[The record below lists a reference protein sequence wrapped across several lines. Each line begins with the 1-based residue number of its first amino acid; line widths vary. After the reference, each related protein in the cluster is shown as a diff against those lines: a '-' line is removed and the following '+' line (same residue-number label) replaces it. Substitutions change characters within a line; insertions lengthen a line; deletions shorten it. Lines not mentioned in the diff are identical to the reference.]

1 MTDTRV
7 VKKKSDGLDINSDE
21 SHEHECIKSMQ
32 GIYNGKI
39 WMMPLFAQQLVSYLY
54 EDMPVSD
61 NPRVAAHHLATRGMF
76 VMQKAYQLSDK
87 TTLQMNET
95 TENDESKESLGRIEN
110 KDKKDNKKYMQ
121 SLARE
126 SLLILV
132 GWLYGRQQ
140 YFLFLILFACICL
153 THPLYDSISSIKK
166 KYLTC
171 IYVCL
176 VAYNVY

>member
-1 MTDTRV
+1 
-7 VKKKSDGLDINSDE
+7 
-21 SHEHECIKSMQ
+21 MQ
-32 GIYNGKI
+32 GIYNGKL

-54 EDMPVSD
+54 EDMPVTD

-87 TTLQMNET
+87 TSTIQMNET
-95 TENDESKESLGRIEN
+95 TENDENKESLGRIEN
-110 KDKKDNKKYMQ
+110 KDNKKYKQ

-126 SLLILV
+126 SLLVLV
-132 GWLYGRQQ
+132 GCLYGRQQ
-140 YFLFLILFACICL
+140 YFSFLILLACICL

-176 VAYNVY
+176 VAYSVYEK